1 MAEIFVTCTST
12 GETRPVNSLLFE
24 FRKHGEDWTIEYSGK
39 RMLRLLCSIE
49 AILLAYSCTEV
60 NALDLFLNIHGVC
73 ASGVIFPVSYDGHT
87 NWAREQSMVA
97 ELLAAVFSVN
107 GTKARDSMPAHLV
120 LTERSFSRITPKTGA
135 TWTILEF
142 AEECANAPPAPSLS
156 VMIKSQGQD
165 TPKTFEFVG
174 DRSWMLRWYAL
185 NVD

>member
-1 MAEIFVTCTST
+1 MAEMFVTCTST

-107 GTKARDSMPAHLV
+107 GTKARDSRLAARTSCFDRAFV
-120 LTERSFSRITPKTGA
+120 CSDY
-135 TWTILEF
+135 
-142 AEECANAPPAPSLS
+142 AEDWGNLDDPGVCRG
-156 VMIKSQGQD
+156 MC
-165 TPKTFEFVG
+165 
-174 DRSWMLRWYAL
+174 
-185 NVD
+185 